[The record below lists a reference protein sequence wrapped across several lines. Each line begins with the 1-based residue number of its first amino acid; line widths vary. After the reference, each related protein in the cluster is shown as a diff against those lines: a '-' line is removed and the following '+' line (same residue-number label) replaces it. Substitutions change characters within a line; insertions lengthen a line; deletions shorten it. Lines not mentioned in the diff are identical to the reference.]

1 MISLPDIQAL
11 AASEEPSATVLSG
24 STVALLL
31 TALELTGN
39 RFQWLGASEIE
50 PISDSEWDEADAII
64 ALAEKE
70 VMTGITGTFVMAI
83 VQPTGSIICDGSVL
97 NRADYPR
104 LYNKWIGTDLIIDAD
119 TFRTPDMRYKFILGA
134 DETRPPL
141 TEGGEENH
149 TLSLAEIPS
158 HQHSEIS
165 AIATII
171 NGGLEAPASA
181 AVPSLASTGF
191 AGSGQSH
198 NNMPPYVALGVYVWT

>member
-1 MISLPDIQAL
+1 MISLPELQAL

-24 STVALLL
+24 GTVALLL

-39 RFQWLGASEIE
+39 RSQWLGASEIE
-50 PISDSEWDEADAII
+50 PISDSEWNEADALI
-64 ALAEKE
+64 ALAERE
-70 VMTGITGTFVMAI
+70 IMAGITGTFVMAL
-83 VQPTGSIICDGSVL
+83 VQPAGSIICDGSVF
-97 NRADYPR
+97 NRVDYPR
-104 LYNKWIGTDLIIDAD
+104 LYDKWTGTDLIIDAD
-119 TFRTPDMRYKFILGA
+119 TFRTPDMRHKFILGA

-165 AIATII
+165 ATATII

-181 AVPSLASTGF
+181 AIPSFANTGF
-191 AGSGQSH
+191 SGGGQSH
-198 NNMPPYVALGVYVWT
+198 NNMPPYVTLGVYVWT